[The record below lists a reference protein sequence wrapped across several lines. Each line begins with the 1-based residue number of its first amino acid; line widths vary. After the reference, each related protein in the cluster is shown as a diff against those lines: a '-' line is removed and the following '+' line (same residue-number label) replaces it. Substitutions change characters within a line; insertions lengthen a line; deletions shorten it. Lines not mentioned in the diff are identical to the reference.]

1 MTIVIAVLVFGFLI
15 FIHELGHFTAARIFK
30 VKVNEFSIGMGPKLI
45 SKTSKKTGTA
55 YSLRLLPIGGFVSMA
70 GEDEESDEEG
80 ALNSKPVWQRMIIIA
95 AGAFMNILV
104 GVLAVFIIVV
114 STRLPSN
121 TVAKFR
127 EGSVLPAQGLEVGD
141 TIVSIDGKTVRTAHD
156 MREYIMFD
164 GTEECDVVVLRD
176 GSEVTLPNVRFAT
189 ASEGKLTVGMM
200 DFYVK
205 EAEKTVGSVLVNT
218 FYYAKSSV
226 TTIWKSLLFL
236 VTGKVGVD
244 QMSGPVGVT
253 SAIGDAAKRGLPDL
267 LDLAALIALNLGIVN
282 MLPFPALDGG
292 RFVFLLFELITRKKV
307 PRKVEGYIHFAG
319 LVLLMGF
326 MILITYK
333 DILKLFS

>member
-30 VKVNEFSIGMGPKLI
+30 VRVNEFSIGMGPKLI
-45 SKTSKKTGTA
+45 SKNSKKTGTA
-55 YSLRLLPIGGFVSMA
+55 YSIRLLPIGGFVSMA

-104 GVLAVFIIVV
+104 GVIAVFIIVV

-121 TVAKFR
+121 TVAEFR
-127 EGSVLPAQGLEVGD
+127 EGSLLPAQGFEVGD
-141 TIVSIDGKTVRTAHD
+141 KIVSIDGKTVHTAHD

-164 GTEECDVVVLRD
+164 GTGEVDVTVLRD
-176 GSEVTLPNVRFAT
+176 GNEVTLPKVRFAT
-189 ASEGKLTVGMM
+189 ASEGRLTVGIM

-282 MLPFPALDGG
+282 MLPLPALDGG

-319 LVLLMGF
+319 LVLLMGL

-333 DILKLFS
+333 DIVKLFN

>member
-30 VKVNEFSIGMGPKLI
+30 VRVNEFSIGMGPKLI
-45 SKTSKKTGTA
+45 SKNSKKTGTA
-55 YSLRLLPIGGFVSMA
+55 YSIRLLPIGGFVSMA

-104 GVLAVFIIVV
+104 GVIAVFIIVV

-121 TVAKFR
+121 TVAEFR
-127 EGSVLPAQGLEVGD
+127 EGSVLPAQGFEVGD
-141 TIVSIDGKTVRTAHD
+141 KIVSIDGKTVHTAHD

-164 GTEECDVVVLRD
+164 GTGEVDVTVLRD
-176 GSEVTLPNVRFAT
+176 GNEVTLPKVRFAT
-189 ASEGKLTVGMM
+189 ASEGRLTVGIM

-282 MLPFPALDGG
+282 MLPLPALDGG

-319 LVLLMGF
+319 LVLLMGL

-333 DILKLFS
+333 DIVKLFN